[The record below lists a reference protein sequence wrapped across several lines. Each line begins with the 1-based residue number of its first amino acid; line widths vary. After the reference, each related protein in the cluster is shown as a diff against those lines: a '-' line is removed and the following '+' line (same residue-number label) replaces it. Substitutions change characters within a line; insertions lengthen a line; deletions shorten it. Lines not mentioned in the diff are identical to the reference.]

1 MRCAY
6 EVNLMNEDEFDGCRL
21 YTGVRLDYRFGLWAP
36 TSTSGA
42 ISAVAELLAGSLV
55 GQVVAVIFL

>member
-1 MRCAY
+1 
-6 EVNLMNEDEFDGCRL
+6 MNEDEFDGCRL